1 MLSKCCCCVPLRTG
15 SLILAI
21 LGVLGGILSF
31 ATSRGDW
38 SSIIQGIFYLLSYGF
53 LLFGAIKYNE
63 KALLVCLVLTAV
75 SIVLGVVFCIIAIAN
90 IETIAPQL
98 ANNCAA
104 MIDDLNKLGMTCDQ
118 FKSTTIG
125 IVAGIFIGASLVS
138 VYFWICNYSFYK
150 QLKEEGGASFD

>member
-21 LGVLGGILSF
+21 LGILGGIFSF
-31 ATSRGDW
+31 AGSRGEW

-63 KALLVCLVLTAV
+63 KAVLVCLVLTAV
-75 SIVLGVVFCIIAIAN
+75 SIIMGVVFCIIALAN
-90 IETIAPQL
+90 IEMIVPQL

-104 MIDDLNKLGMTCDQ
+104 MIDELDKLGMTCDQ
-118 FKSTTIG
+118 LKSATIG
-125 IVAGIFIGASLVS
+125 ISAGTFIAASLVN

-150 QLKEEGGASFD
+150 ELKEGASFD